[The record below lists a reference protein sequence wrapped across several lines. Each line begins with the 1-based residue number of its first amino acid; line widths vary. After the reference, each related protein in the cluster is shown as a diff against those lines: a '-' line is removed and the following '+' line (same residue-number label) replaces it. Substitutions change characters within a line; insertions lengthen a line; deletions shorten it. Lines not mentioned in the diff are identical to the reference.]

1 VEVFLTVLIIF
12 LVLAVLGVLFFLFHR
27 LRQLESSMR
36 GEEILQRLE
45 LHKGELGANLRSLD
59 ERLHSVTT
67 EIGGVK
73 EVTGQLQEF
82 QSSLKSQK
90 LRGNVGEMVLEDLLH
105 QVLPQ
110 TAFERQF
117 TFKNGARVDAVV
129 KTRQGFIPIDSKF
142 PVEDFQKFVGEK
154 DEAARAGIWKT
165 FVRNVKQKMD
175 ETAGYIL
182 PEEGTVPFALMYI
195 PFEPIFQEV
204 VADAELMRYTL
215 EKRVFF
221 TSPQTFLVTIQSI
234 LLGLQRER
242 FAEQAEDLLK
252 MLHAV
257 AKDALDFDELLRRA
271 ASQLA
276 DAKANMDRLV
286 NSFAGLLGKLNRL
299 RDLEAKPKAGKTEVR
314 SQEPGDGNSES
325 E

>member
-1 VEVFLTVLIIF
+1 MDIFTLILF
-12 LVLAVLGVLFFLFHR
+12 LVLILAVGIGFYFLFQKVSG
-27 LRQLESSMR
+27 LSTVLK
-36 GEEILQRLE
+36 GEDILQRLE

-73 EVTGQLQEF
+73 EVTNQLQEF
-82 QSSLKSQK
+82 QASLRSQK
-90 LRGNVGEMVLEDLLH
+90 LRGNVGEMILEDLLH

-110 TAFERQF
+110 GAYERQYSF
-117 TFKNGARVDAVV
+117 QTGARVDALL

-142 PVEDFQKFVGEK
+142 PVEDFQKFAAEK
-154 DEAARAGIWKT
+154 DEAARAGFWKT

-182 PEEGTVPFALMYI
+182 PQEGTVPFALMYI

-204 VADAELMRYTL
+204 VSDDELMRYTL
-215 EKRVFF
+215 EKKVFF
-221 TSPQTFLVTIQSI
+221 TSPQTFFVMINLV

-242 FAEQAEDLLK
+242 FADQADDILK

-271 ASQLA
+271 ATQLA
-276 DAKANMDRLV
+276 DAKANMDRLL
-286 NSFAGLLGKLNRL
+286 NSFSVLLAKLNQL
-299 RDLEAKPKAGKTEVR
+299 KDLEAKPRK
-314 SQEPGDGNSES
+314 
-325 E
+325 

>member
-1 VEVFLTVLIIF
+1 VEIFLAILVVF
-12 LVLAVLGVLFFLFHR
+12 LVLAVLGVLFFLLQR
-27 LRQLESSMR
+27 LRQLESSLH

-45 LHKGELGANLRSLD
+45 LHKGELGASLRSLD

-73 EVTGQLQEF
+73 EVTNQLQEF
-82 QSSLKSQK
+82 QASLRSQK

-110 TAFERQF
+110 GNYERQF
-117 TFKNGARVDAVV
+117 TFQNGARVDAIV
-129 KTRQGFIPIDSKF
+129 KTRQGSIPIDSKF
-142 PVEDFQKFVGEK
+142 PVEDFQNFSTEK
-154 DEAARAGIWKT
+154 NDAVRASLWKT

-182 PEEGTVPFALMYI
+182 PQEGTVPFALMYI

-204 VADAELMRYTL
+204 VSDAELMRYTL

-242 FAEQAEDLLK
+242 FSEQAEEILK

-257 AKDALDFDELLRRA
+257 AKDALDFDGLLRRA
-271 ASQLA
+271 ASQLS
-276 DAKANMDRLV
+276 DAKMNMDRLL
-286 NSFAGLLGKLNRL
+286 NSFSALLAKLNQFK
-299 RDLEAKPKAGKTEVR
+299 DLEAKPKK
-314 SQEPGDGNSES
+314 
-325 E
+325 